1 MAALVT
7 GSLVQ
12 MFQPPPGTSKQP
24 PRTLSAPVAHPQ
36 PGFEMLQRKE
46 AISQGLVM
54 APAGGCGLM
63 GVCGCTHPAALHRD
77 AAPSLSCWMAIS
89 GDGNKGK
96 RGSVAVL
103 RVWGVQVGWFT
114 TLVLWHFPNSMENR
128 NPPSFILVLPNHC
141 FHHHKL
147 FSNSEVQECFFFFFE
162 GFCDSFANSSKCW
175 FYVISNMQFFNEP
188 DLLIFP
194 GTETVFSTLQ
204 LI

>member
-1 MAALVT
+1 MLCFLAVFICGQDHNTAQLVRWGRVAALVT

-24 PRTLSAPVAHPQ
+24 PRTLSAPIAHPQ

-63 GVCGCTHPAALHRD
+63 GVCGCTRPAALHRD
-77 AAPSLSCWMAIS
+77 AAPSPSCWTAIS

-114 TLVLWHFPNSMENR
+114 TVVLR
-128 NPPSFILVLPNHC
+128 DAVAL
-141 FHHHKL
+141 
-147 FSNSEVQECFFFFFE
+147 
-162 GFCDSFANSSKCW
+162 SK
-175 FYVISNMQFFNEP
+175 QH
-188 DLLIFP
+188 
-194 GTETVFSTLQ
+194 GK
-204 LI
+204 